1 MAIVCTVCGYDKT
14 PDASEF
20 CDACGAELPIN
31 TNPILDKLP
40 IESTPEITVDFE
52 TESPFNPTPIIV
64 TDSSLTTS
72 ENQLIGSLIAKQNNA
87 PNPEFSLE
95 DFNVIGIFDPDTGPV
110 EIDLEGFLGA
120 ETVSR
125 QHAEI
130 YQESGVWK
138 IKDLGSTNGVFIKTL
153 GQKRF
158 SARITSP
165 TIINNGDEIAIAKI
179 RFLFQTN

>member
-1 MAIVCTVCGYDKT
+1 MTILCTVCGYDKT

-20 CDACGAELPIN
+20 CDACGAELAVSIDPVTDGLSLEN
-31 TNPILDKLP
+31 KPETNPDFGQEISFQSDQNLDNL
-40 IESTPEITVDFE
+40 
-52 TESPFNPTPIIV
+52 
-64 TDSSLTTS
+64 SLTKS
-72 ENQLIGSLIAKQNNA
+72 EELLIGRLIAKQNNA
-87 PNPEFSLE
+87 PTPEFSLE
-95 DFNVIGIFDPDTGPV
+95 NYNLIGIFDPDTGPV
-110 EIDLEGFLGA
+110 DLDLEEFMGN

-138 IKDLGSTNGVFIKTL
+138 IKDLGSTNGVFIRPL

-165 TIINNGDEIAIAKI
+165 TIINHGDEIAIAKI
-179 RFLFQTN
+179 QFLFQTS